1 MLGAVQG
8 REVEKAYAHLENRL
22 HRTPTDAEVAQQP

>member
-1 MLGAVQG
+1 VRFKA